1 MTATA
6 PLTLKEQLSTRA
18 WMLSQNQYAKAFTIG
33 ALAAAG
39 MGTEAGATGTN
50 TSTGQ
55 AIDLSTPIN
64 RVVTPICQV
73 YTALTG
79 PVGLGII
86 LLCIVIAGLLYAT
99 GNKKSTGMILSAL
112 IGAVIVFSARALLG
126 IAANSGSFQCGT
138 GATNP

>member
-6 PLTLKEQLSTRA
+6 PLTLKDKISARA

-39 MGTEAGATGTN
+39 MGTEAGATGTA
-50 TSTGQ
+50 TSTQ

-126 IAANSGSFQCGT
+126 IAANSGSFSCGT
-138 GATNP
+138 AAATP

>member
-6 PLTLKEQLSTRA
+6 PLTLKDKISARA

-39 MGTEAGATGTN
+39 MGTEAGATA
-50 TSTGQ
+50 TSTQQ

-86 LLCIVIAGLLYAT
+86 LLCIVVAGLLYAT

-126 IAANSGSFQCGT
+126 IAANSGSFSCGGT
-138 GATNP
+138 ATAAP